1 MRRVLWRL
9 SLLGVLAARP
19 SVLMAQAVEA
29 QNAQLT
35 ASPSQEQQKKA
46 AVTQLSPVVVTAT
59 RTETPLQETT
69 SAVTVVG
76 EQEIQHRQA
85 ETMAEVLR
93 TVPGVDVVQSGSRG
107 TTTNVF
113 IRGAESDQTLL
124 LLDGVEVNSVTLGA
138 ADLSN
143 LTSENIDRVEIV
155 RGGGGTLYGS
165 QAIGGV
171 INILSKKGEGAP
183 TASLSSEGGN
193 GATHREVLSFSGAQG
208 IVGFSGAVANIDTDG
223 FRAFNDG
230 YRNFSTNTR
239 VDVDLL
245 PQGVVRGFFRY
256 GDAKVGLFNN
266 KNFLSVPDL
275 NARQLEN
282 FVLAKG
288 EWEHTIGDAFN
299 YRVAGAYVRDNQRF
313 FDEPDRFDPF
323 GSGISRI
330 PVELR
335 TAEVQ
340 GNYLWRDLSITTGG
354 FEFKDRSADV
364 RANFGGFRSEYK
376 KSRNNFAYYLQERL
390 RLLDERLFVTAGF
403 RVDDN
408 EDFGA
413 QVTPAWSIAYLIPR
427 TGTKLKGGYAEG
439 FRAPNFNELFYP
451 NFGNPNLGPE
461 RSSEWDVGI
470 EQNVSD
476 PRFTLEVNYFNRRV
490 KGLIEGVL
498 VDPTNFI
505 FQAQNLGRVDVQ
517 GVEVIPLF
525 RVSPSLTA
533 SGYFTFLDFD
543 TKDGHLLRRPTRHGA
558 VQLNYQTPLLR
569 RWDGL
574 LNLNLSIKVVGDRD
588 DVDPRLGAVRSN
600 PMFARTDIAVSY
612 AFPVRNALMSRLTIY
627 GKIENLFDRHYQEVL
642 GFRSPPLNYLAGIR
656 MTF

>member
-1 MRRVLWRL
+1 
-9 SLLGVLAARP
+9 
-19 SVLMAQAVEA
+19 MAQAVEA